1 MFNHRRQLVFSYAVH
16 LTVIVVKLTRWKW
29 KYFNDLGTRD
39 RGQVQLNPRT
49 HSPECPPIN
58 KTFLV
63 TKIKRSELQLLG
75 AACLLLGSKARET
88 VTLKAENLVIYTDNS
103 ISLDQLLV
111 SHDLKWP
118 WVRRSSVS
126 VWPFPSLKT
135 FWEFW
140 EHFIIRDFLVR
151 IIG

>member
-1 MFNHRRQLVFSYAVH
+1 MVCKRQQYGTNHLFYVEPPETNGLLLCGSPDSNSG
-16 LTVIVVKLTRWKW
+16 KPLTRWKW

-39 RGQVQLNPRT
+39 RGQVQLKPPT
-49 HSPECPPIN
+49 HSPECHSIK

-111 SHDLKWP
+111 SHDL
-118 WVRRSSVS
+118 
-126 VWPFPSLKT
+126 
-135 FWEFW
+135 
-140 EHFIIRDFLVR
+140 
-151 IIG
+151 